1 MRRLTAALAVVSML
15 ASQAQATTFFYFRGG
30 AQAGNQVGTAPASPA
45 APGDFAILVDGPSP
59 DVAIRGTPYS
69 ATTFAYSNVGPVIFA
84 VRSGSLPSGLSINA
98 TTGTISGT
106 PTADGSYS
114 FVIQGVDTATNQVA
128 TQSLSVDA
136 VDPFS
141 ITATP
146 SAFALTG
153 SPYSATFTLA
163 GGSQPYGFSMSGTP
177 AGLSL
182 STGATS
188 ATLTGIPTVAGPY
201 NIQVT
206 GSEAHGLAVTYPY
219 TLNVTMPL
227 TISGAPPRA

>member
-1 MRRLTAALAVVSML
+1 MRHCSHAPSSDSEESKVSAAAGIWCRLDASVKMRRMTAALAIVSML

-30 AQAGNQVGTAPASPA
+30 AQAGNQIGTAPASPA

-114 FVIQGVDTATNQVA
+114 FVIQGVDTATSQVA
-128 TQSLSVDA
+128 TQSLSVAEFRRYRDRTTSRSPA
-136 VDPFS
+136 PR
-141 ITATP
+141 P
-146 SAFALTG
+146 TG
-153 SPYSATFTLA
+153 SP
-163 GGSQPYGFSMSGTP
+163 
-177 AGLSL
+177 
-182 STGATS
+182 
-188 ATLTGIPTVAGPY
+188 
-201 NIQVT
+201 
-206 GSEAHGLAVTYPY
+206 
-219 TLNVTMPL
+219 
-227 TISGAPPRA
+227 